1 MTMSND
7 DDLPR
12 SGPNQTASGTNG
24 PSAAFIAVAVVAA
37 LAIIFFLQNGE
48 TVRIDFWI
56 FEKKTTIR
64 WSILMSILLGV
75 LLDRILSIAWQ
86 RRKKNKAAAKNLKND

>member
-12 SGPNQTASGTNG
+12 SGPNQTASGTSG
-24 PSAAFIAVAVVAA
+24 PSAAFIVLAIVAV
-37 LAIIFFLQNGE
+37 LAVIFFLQNGE
-48 TVRIDFWI
+48 HVYIDFWV
-56 FEKKTTIR
+56 FERRTTIR

-75 LLDRILSIAWQ
+75 LLDRILTIAWR
-86 RRKKNKAAAKNLKND
+86 RRKKNKAAAKNLKNN

>member
-7 DDLPR
+7 NDLPR
-12 SGPNQTASGTNG
+12 SGPNQAASGTSG
-24 PSAAFIAVAVVAA
+24 PSVAFVVLAIVAV

-48 TVRIDFWI
+48 SVRIDFWI

-64 WSILMSILLGV
+64 WAILMSILLGV
-75 LLDRILSIAWQ
+75 VLDRILSIAWN
-86 RRKKNKAAAKNLKND
+86 RRKKNKAAAKDKND